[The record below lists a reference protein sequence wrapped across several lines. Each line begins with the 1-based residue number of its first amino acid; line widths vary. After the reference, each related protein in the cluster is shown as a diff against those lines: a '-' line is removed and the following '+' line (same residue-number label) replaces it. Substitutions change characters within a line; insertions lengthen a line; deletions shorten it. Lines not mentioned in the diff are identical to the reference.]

1 MEESPLKRLQLLL
14 ITSVLLFGLF
24 PTVSYAAPNEEEL
37 AVFLQEINWTEESL
51 IDHFEYFWDV
61 SMEDFET
68 MEGLIEFL
76 GEPITVENLQQL
88 LADYGFENE
97 EELAALLVENGEM
110 EANENVRDVFKYID
124 ALDSTTSFLTYTG
137 TEINT
142 ETLQQ
147 LLEDYG
153 LTLEEL
159 NALLEENEDALENY
173 EYIED
178 LDIMVSIYLGAD
190 KMPGEDEL
198 TQILADISITDEEL
212 EALMTHFMTLDFEDP
227 ALLDKMM
234 DLESRLMAFGDF
246 ESAEELNE
254 EQIAELIS
262 IMQEMMDLFQ
272 LDAEFYLIK
281 GNEKV
286 HLTTEEMMVL
296 EETNGFDLLIELF
309 NTQGEFLADLVIT
322 ADMFS
327 SELIEDT
334 VGDLNQAETVIK
346 KQEPAKAK
354 PAPKGVKTVKGGK
367 LPNTAG
373 NYAEGILAGMGLIVL
388 GAFIIRKRKVKPA

>member
-1 MEESPLKRLQLLL
+1 MKKLQLLFL
-14 ITSVLLFGLF
+14 TSVLLFGLF
-24 PTVSYAAPNEEEL
+24 PAVSYAAPNEEEL
-37 AVFLQEINWTEESL
+37 AAFLQEINWTEEGL
-51 IDHFEYFWDV
+51 IDHLEYFWDV
-61 SMEDFET
+61 NMEDFET
-68 MEGLIEFL
+68 MEDLIEFL
-76 GEPITVENLQQL
+76 GEPITEENLQQL

-97 EELAALLVENGEM
+97 EELTAMLVENGEM
-110 EANENVRDVFKYID
+110 EANENVRGVFKYID

-137 TEINT
+137 TEINA

-153 LTLEEL
+153 LTMEEL
-159 NALLEENEDALENY
+159 NALLKENEDALENY

-190 KMPGEDEL
+190 EMPGEDEL
-198 TQILADISITDEEL
+198 TQMLADIGLTDEEL

-272 LDAEFYLIK
+272 LDAEFYLVK
-281 GNEKV
+281 GNEKI

-309 NTQGEFLADLVIT
+309 NTKGEFLADMVIT

-334 VGDLNQAETVIK
+334 IGDLNQAETVIK
-346 KQEPAKAK
+346 KQEPVKAK
-354 PAPKGVKTVKGGK
+354 PAPKSVKTVKGGK

-388 GAFIIRKRKVKPA
+388 GAFIFRKRKVKSA

>member
-1 MEESPLKRLQLLL
+1 LY
-14 ITSVLLFGLF
+14 GLF
-24 PTVSYAAPNEEEL
+24 PAVSYAAPNEEEL
-37 AVFLQEINWTEESL
+37 AVFLQEINWTEDGL
-51 IDHFEYFWDV
+51 IDHLEYFWDV
-61 SMEDFET
+61 NMDDFET
-68 MEGLIEFL
+68 MEDLIEFL
-76 GEPITVENLQQL
+76 GEPITEENLQQL
-88 LADYGFENE
+88 LDEYGFESE

-137 TEINT
+137 TEINA

-190 KMPGEDEL
+190 EMPGEDEL

-354 PAPKGVKTVKGGK
+354 PAPKSVKTVKGGK

-388 GAFIIRKRKVKPA
+388 GAFIIRKRKVNSA

>member
-1 MEESPLKRLQLLL
+1 MKRLQLLL
-14 ITSVLLFGLF
+14 TSVLLFGLF
-24 PTVSYAAPNEEEL
+24 PAVSYAAPNEEEL
-37 AVFLQEINWTEESL
+37 AVFLQEINWTEDGL
-51 IDHFEYFWDV
+51 IDHLEYFWDV
-61 SMEDFET
+61 NMDDFET
-68 MEGLIEFL
+68 MEDLIEFL
-76 GEPITVENLQQL
+76 GEPITEENLQHL
-88 LADYGFENE
+88 LDEYGFENE

-137 TEINT
+137 TEINA

-190 KMPGEDEL
+190 EMPGEDEL
-198 TQILADISITDEEL
+198 TQILADISLTDEEL

-227 ALLDKMM
+227 AFLDKMM
-234 DLESRLMAFGDF
+234 DLESRLMAFGNF

-354 PAPKGVKTVKGGK
+354 PAPKSVKTVKGGK

-388 GAFIIRKRKVKPA
+388 GAFIIRKRKVKSE

>member
-1 MEESPLKRLQLLL
+1 MKRLQLLL
-14 ITSVLLFGLF
+14 LTSVLLFGLF
-24 PTVSYAAPNEEEL
+24 PAVSYAAPNEEEL
-37 AVFLQEINWTEESL
+37 AAFLQEINWTEEGL
-51 IDHFEYFWDV
+51 IDHLEYFWDV
-61 SMEDFET
+61 SLEDFET
-68 MEGLIEFL
+68 MEDLIEFL
-76 GEPITVENLQQL
+76 GEPITEENLQQL

-97 EELAALLVENGEM
+97 EELTAMLVENGEM

-137 TEINT
+137 TEINA

-153 LTLEEL
+153 LTMEEL

-190 KMPGEDEL
+190 EMPGEDEL
-198 TQILADISITDEEL
+198 TQMLADISLTDEEL

-272 LDAEFYLIK
+272 LDAEFYLVK
-281 GNEKV
+281 GNEKI

-309 NTQGEFLADLVIT
+309 NTQGEFLADMIIT

-346 KQEPAKAK
+346 KQEPVKAK
-354 PAPKGVKTVKGGK
+354 SATKSVKTVKGGK

-388 GAFIIRKRKVKPA
+388 GAFIFRKRKVKSA

>member
-1 MEESPLKRLQLLL
+1 MKRLQLLL

-24 PTVSYAAPNEEEL
+24 PAVSFAAPNEEEL
-37 AVFLQEINWTEESL
+37 AAFLQEINWTEEGL
-51 IDHFEYFWDV
+51 IDHLEYFWDV
-61 SMEDFET
+61 NMEDFET
-68 MEGLIEFL
+68 MEDLIEFL
-76 GEPITVENLQQL
+76 GEPITEENLQQL
-88 LADYGFENE
+88 LSDYGFENE
-97 EELAALLVENGEM
+97 EELTAMLVENGEM

-137 TEINT
+137 TEINA

-147 LLEDYG
+147 LLEDYD
-153 LTLEEL
+153 LTMVEL

-178 LDIMVSIYLGAD
+178 LDIMVSIYLGVD
-190 KMPGEDEL
+190 EMPGEDEL
-198 TQILADISITDEEL
+198 TQMLADISLSDEEL
-212 EALMTHFMTLDFEDP
+212 EALITHFMTLDFEDP

-272 LDAEFYLIK
+272 LDAEFYLVK
-281 GNEKV
+281 GNEKI

-309 NTQGEFLADLVIT
+309 NTQGEFLADMIIT

-346 KQEPAKAK
+346 KQEPVKAK
-354 PAPKGVKTVKGGK
+354 SAPKSVKTVKGGK

-388 GAFIIRKRKVKPA
+388 GTFIFRKRKVKSA